1 MENSR
6 CSFPALSK
14 LTPEDQTQHES
25 NSKRREYCLRWIFTD
40 VFLGVFL
47 ECTGAARGVPP
58 GLFRFVARIAPSLFR
73 FSSVFIRKSACGG
86 FQIFRCFTSMVLAA
100 LQFILRIGVS
110 RRCLLSWF
118 IFFCHW

>member
-25 NSKRREYCLRWIFTD
+25 NSERREYCFCWIFTD

-47 ECTGAARGVPP
+47 ERTSAAGGIAPRLFCFAACIAP
-58 GLFRFVARIAPSLFR
+58 GLLR
-73 FSSVFIRKSACGG
+73 FSAVLFGESTCGC
-86 FQIFRCFTSMVLAA
+86 FHILSCFTSMSFAA
-100 LQFILRIGVS
+100 LQF
-110 RRCLLSWF
+110 
-118 IFFCHW
+118 